1 MHACTTRPTDL
12 GSSLRDWAG
21 TDPTRGALAA
31 TIETIAAT
39 SAAQAGALR
48 LAGLRGYHD
57 DSTGTNADGDRQRR
71 VDVDAHDAFV
81 AALATAPVAAL
92 ASEEAEGILP
102 LTPGAPLLVAIDPL
116 DGSANL
122 AVDGP
127 VGMIFSIRP
136 APTEREATAE
146 DFLSAGTTQ
155 LGAGI
160 VLFGPATMLALT
172 VGEGTDVYAFDDV
185 AGCFSRIHQRVQ
197 TPTGTREFAINSSNS
212 RHWSPAMRSYIT
224 DLIEGADGPRQA
236 DFNMR
241 WFGALVADA
250 YRILLRGGVFLYPD
264 DGRAGYSC
272 GRLRLVYE
280 AQPIAMLFEQS
291 GGAATDGSRRILELT
306 AGHLHARTPLV
317 FGSADKVARVARY
330 RELVGNDPERAP
342 LFGIRG
348 LFREGSER

>member
-1 MHACTTRPTDL
+1 MPACTTRPADL
-12 GSSLRDWAG
+12 GSSLREWAG
-21 TDPTRGALAA
+21 NDATRGAVVA
-31 TIETIAAT
+31 TIAAIAAT
-39 SAAQAGALR
+39 SAVQAGALR
-48 LAGLRGYHD
+48 QAMLRGDHD
-57 DSTGTNADGDRQRR
+57 DSTGNNTDGDRQRR
-71 VDVDAHDAFV
+71 IDVDAHDAFV
-81 AALATAPVAAL
+81 AALAGSPVAAL
-92 ASEEAEGILP
+92 ASEEAEGVLP
-102 LTPGAPLLVAIDPL
+102 LTAGAPLLVAIDPL

-136 APTEREATAE
+136 TPGGRDATAD
-146 DFLSAGTTQ
+146 DFLTAGTAQ
-155 LGAGI
+155 LGAGM
-160 VLFGPATMLALT
+160 VLFGPATVLALT
-172 VGEGTDVYAFDDV
+172 VGDGTDVFALDEL
-185 AGCFSRIHQRVQ
+185 AGCFRRIHQRVQ
-197 TPTGTREFAINSSNS
+197 TPAGTREFAINSSNS
-212 RHWSPAMRSYIT
+212 RHWSAAMRSYVT
-224 DLIEGADGPRQA
+224 DLTEGTDGPREA

-264 DGRAGYSC
+264 DGRAGYTK

-342 LFGIRG
+342 LFGTRG
-348 LFREGSER
+348 LFREGL